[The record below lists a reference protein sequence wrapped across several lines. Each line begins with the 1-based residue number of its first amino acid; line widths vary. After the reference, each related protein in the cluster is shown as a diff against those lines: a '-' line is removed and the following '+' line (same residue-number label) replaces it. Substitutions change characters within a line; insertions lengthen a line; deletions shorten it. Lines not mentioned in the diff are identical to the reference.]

1 MKTRRALSLL
11 TVLLLAAVSS
21 LSVQAQKLKMQFD
34 FSKVSGTKVTDNVT
48 GVNATLLNSA
58 KVMEMGKYHVLSLGN
73 DNGYLDMTSASGK
86 VFANTDDYTV
96 SVYYRVDESASL
108 SGAGYFLWA
117 FSTHAAC
124 LQSEG
129 IYSAYRLNAQRIAS
143 SVGGYSQETGY
154 SVDKESDKGRWIHVA
169 YTQSGAT
176 GKLYIDGKL
185 KSTISNMP
193 LNSALYSTVSPSCC
207 WIGRAPFSADN
218 YLKGTLV
225 SDFCVYDAALTAEQV
240 SEKAA
245 ETAKMDEA
253 YVNGTPGDETALKN
267 AITEARQLV
276 ANGGDCLPG
285 ALTELDA
292 YVTSIEQYVG
302 KGYSQFILDEQYD
315 KLNAILVIT
324 KSTAGV
330 VLPDINNIGKAYD
343 TNRGFVHPGGLHTQE
358 DFDRVKSLL
367 AAGNQK
373 VTEAYN
379 VLKNAEYAQA
389 GIATWP
395 VETIV
400 RGGGS
405 GQNYINAA
413 RGATMA
419 YQNALRWKIEGNTA
433 CAKTAVDV
441 LMAWARV
448 TKYIGGDS
456 NWALAAGLYGYEFAQ
471 AAEIMRDYEGWS
483 REDFETFR
491 QWMLNLW
498 YPRCLQF
505 LAGRNGTWE
514 NYIGNQGGI
523 RPGHY
528 WSNWGLCNAFA
539 VITIGI
545 LCDDVYIYNQ
555 GMSYMKYDQ
564 VGTFKKSRP
573 TDLILNDGLT
583 EFLGNLV
590 VTTSESSLEKGAYGK
605 LGQMQESGR
614 DGGHAAMALGLAVDI
629 AHMAYNQGDD
639 MFAYMDHRLAAG
651 TEFIAASTLST
662 QNLPWTNY
670 KYVDCR
676 TAWHNGWLMSGPA
689 MPAETRAYWG
699 TVIGIYEG
707 VKGVKMP
714 FSERAY
720 SNMGIDGGG
729 YGSASGGYDHLGYS
743 VLMNTREQQLA
754 PADKVPTEL
763 SPRIEYSGKLTT
775 DLVPSLNLEME
786 MGNVSGH
793 MMLHNELG
801 GIVSNY
807 ITPNGKGLPQGETV
821 KLMPLL
827 PNGEEDTGLWKWNTG
842 ETTRNITVKTDRSFV
857 YRVTYTNKN
866 GIDSYQC
873 FPIAVAGDCNPVAL
887 TPVITYNDKTYD
899 NTTDISVVY
908 GQTVTLAANPG
919 NGGGTFL
926 WNTGNT
932 TQTITTAPLYSS
944 RDYTVFYTS
953 GAEVVSA
960 VTFHINVVEA
970 EPYIKTPTGQIA
982 GTETL
987 VDEGS
992 DITLGMKVPNMVSEE
1007 NIKWNTGA
1015 TGKEFKIENISTS
1028 GTYTATFEAAG
1039 KEITVS
1045 FNIVVKQT
1053 AAVVIPEGNYLMQS
1067 LADGRLLTSNGKNE
1081 LVTFEEGSTT
1091 APAGTQVWTITTKSG
1106 KYMLTNAVDG
1116 FVLATNAKATTVKLA
1131 SFYFDKAVGLDIYSM
1146 HSGTSASNFRY
1157 WDVTEDGNVD
1167 YSGKEFDGFKFK
1179 LIPFTGD
1186 PTGINA
1192 VDAAANADGKQNVYD
1207 VAGRKVNAS
1216 ATNGGVYIMNGR
1228 KVVK

>member
-1 MKTRRALSLL
+1 MKTKRALTLL
-11 TVLLLAAVSS
+11 VVLLLTAAGC
-21 LSVQAQKLKMQFD
+21 LSVQAQTLKMQFD

-124 LQSEG
+124 LQTEG
-129 IYSAYRLNAQRIAS
+129 VYSAYRLNVQRLAS
-143 SVGGYSQETGY
+143 SIGGYSQETGY
-154 SVDKESDKGRWIHVA
+154 EVGKESDKGRWIHVA

-185 KSTISNMP
+185 KGTIANMP
-193 LNSALYSTVSPSCC
+193 LNSALYAASTPSCC

-225 SDFCVYDAALTAEQV
+225 SDFCVYGEALTAEQV

-245 ETAKMDEA
+245 ETTKMDEA

-267 AITEARQLV
+267 AIAEARQLV
-276 ANGGDCLPG
+276 AGGGEYLPG

-292 YVTSIEQYVG
+292 YVTSVEQYTG
-302 KGYSQFILDEQYD
+302 KGYSQFILDEQCN
-315 KLNAILVIT
+315 KLNTVLAVT

-330 VLPDINNIGKAYD
+330 VLPDINNIYKVYD
-343 TNRGFVHPGGLHTQE
+343 INRGFVHPGGLHTQE

-419 YQNALRWKIEGNTA
+419 YQNALRWKIEGNKA

-483 REDFETFR
+483 REDFNEFK

-514 NYIGNQGGI
+514 NWVGNQGGI

-564 VGTFKKSRP
+564 VGTFQKTRP

-590 VTTSESSLEKGAYGK
+590 VTTSESPLETGAYGK

-651 TEFIAASTLST
+651 TEFIAASTLNT

-676 TAWHNGWLMSGPA
+676 TAWHNGWLMGGPA
-689 MPAETRAYWG
+689 MPAETRNYWG

-729 YGSASGGYDHLGYS
+729 YGSTSGGYDHLGYS

-763 SPRIEYSGKLTT
+763 SPRIEYSGGLTT
-775 DLVPSLNLEME
+775 ELVPSLDLEMQ

-842 ETTRNITVKTDRSFV
+842 ETTRDITVKTDHSFV

-866 GIDSYQC
+866 GVDSYQC

-887 TPVITYNDKTYD
+887 TPVITYNGQTYD
-899 NTTDISVVY
+899 NVTDINVVY
-908 GQTVTLAANPG
+908 GQTVTLTANPS

-926 WNTGNT
+926 WNTGST
-932 TQTITTAPLYSS
+932 SQTVTTAPLYSS

-953 GAEVVSA
+953 GASAVSA
-960 VTFHINVVEA
+960 VSFHVNVVEA
-970 EPYIKTPTGQIA
+970 EPYIKTSEGQIA

-987 VDEGS
+987 VDEGA
-992 DITLGMKVPNMVSEE
+992 DITLGVKVPDMVSEE
-1007 NIKWNTGA
+1007 SVKWNTGA
-1015 TGKEFKIENISTS
+1015 TGKELAIKGITTS

-1039 KEITVS
+1039 KVITVS
-1045 FNIVVKQT
+1045 FNVIVKQT
-1053 AAVVIPEGNYLMQS
+1053 TAVAIPEGNYLMQNI
-1067 LADGRLLTSNGKNE
+1067 ADGRLLTCNGKNE
-1081 LVTFEEGSTT
+1081 LVTFEEGSTVT
-1091 APAGTQVWTITTKSG
+1091 PAGTQVWTITTKNG
-1106 KYMLTNAVDG
+1106 RCMLTNAVDG
-1116 FVLATNAKATTVKLA
+1116 FVIGTNAKASTLKVS
-1131 SFYFDKAVGLDIYSM
+1131 SFYFDKAVGLNLYSM
-1146 HSGTSASNFRY
+1146 HSGTSESNFRY
-1157 WDVTEDGNVD
+1157 WKVAEDGNVD
-1167 YSGKEFDGFKFK
+1167 YSGKKFDGFNFA
-1179 LIPFTGD
+1179 LIPFDKD
-1186 PTGINA
+1186 PTGINELEKA
-1192 VDAAANADGKQNVYD
+1192 GDESAQDVYD
-1207 VAGRKVNAS
+1207 IAGRKIS
-1216 ATNGGVYIMNGR
+1216 AAAANGGVYIVGGK